1 MQIAGITEDD
11 KLALVHPVNKRLW
24 FTGEYTDVEN
34 YGYVHGA
41 YQMGQKVAKSVK
53 ECMNDQNKCPKDLP
67 GSFENIGSYFSPFL
81 VVQFNIVLVL
91 IKFLI

>member
-53 ECMNDQNKCPKDLP
+53 ECMDNQNKCPKDLP
-67 GSFENIGSYFSPFL
+67 GSSKNIGSNFPPSL
-81 VVQFNIVLVL
+81 VVQFNMVSVL
-91 IKFLI
+91 IKFVI

>member
-67 GSFENIGSYFSPFL
+67 EPSKNSGSKFSPSL
-81 VVQFNIVLVL
+81 VVQFNIVLIL